1 MRRNRAVFMRWRR
14 YWVHYLG
21 GFMTEQEKAFEEW
34 WSKTYHPWTVVQCAR
49 DGFLAGYAAGECAA
63 RQQFTHL
70 YHAVNELMAY
80 MGAHGSAEARGD
92 RAQAVMDAL
101 HAIDGGQY
109 QTAKE
114 STT

>member
-1 MRRNRAVFMRWRR
+1 VITEERIEQLAYEFVNDSDGTLGDLQNALRNA
-14 YWVHYLG
+14 
-21 GFMTEQEKAFEEW
+21 AEE
-34 WSKTYHPWTVVQCAR
+34 SDR
-49 DGFLAGYAAGECAA
+49 AA

-109 QTAKE
+109 QATIKE
-114 STT
+114 PTK

>member
-1 MRRNRAVFMRWRR
+1 MSKKNKLRDEFEVWVNNSHMLNRR
-14 YWVHYLG
+14 
-21 GFMTEQEKAFEEW
+21 TEPGYTDEYE
-34 WSKTYHPWTVVQCAR
+34 HPWTKGAWEAWKECHKRLKQ
-49 DGFLAGYAAGECAA
+49 DGGKLLP
-63 RQQFTHL
+63 L

-114 STT
+114 PTM